1 MRRMQSRAHRRA
13 HTAPHHR
20 PRSHARYAAALPEV
34 PRRTTLRT
42 VRLYASPMSL
52 IFATQLTAV
61 GTAILAVFAV
71 VAGVFGFLAF
81 RKQAKEVSDQ
91 AEMLSVQ
98 SEQLAEDRKVNA
110 EQIRVLAL
118 QAADLRESLAE
129 RKREAVERRNALA
142 SRVSIAVK
150 PLNKDHIA
158 DGGEQGPRLEAIVVN
173 ASERQQPVYDAKLYW
188 HRGPE
193 GYGTP
198 NPELLGTLLNRDRN
212 VYRRDFP
219 PGTDLAGS
227 GAVLTFRDAAGVNWI
242 RTEDGGLMHADSEI
256 APDLVKAL
264 FGTSRNGAQPL
275 I

>member
-1 MRRMQSRAHRRA
+1 
-13 HTAPHHR
+13 
-20 PRSHARYAAALPEV
+20 
-34 PRRTTLRT
+34 
-42 VRLYASPMSL
+42 MSL
-52 IFATQLTAV
+52 IFATQFSAV
-61 GTAILAVFAV
+61 ATAILAVFAV
-71 VAGVFGFLAF
+71 VTAVFAFLAF
-81 RKQAKEVSDQ
+81 RKQSEEVGAIEQQVTDQQELTRQQ
-91 AEMLSVQ
+91 AELLKVQ
-98 SEQLAEDRKVNA
+98 SGQLELQHHQLDDQRQANARQAE
-110 EQIRVLAL
+110 VLAL
-118 QAADLRESLAE
+118 QAADLRESLVE

-150 PLNKDHIA
+150 PLNKDHMA

-188 HRGPE
+188 HCGPD

-198 NPELLGTLLNRDRN
+198 NPELLGTLLTRDRN

-219 PGTDLAGS
+219 PGTDLADS